1 MGVGGFTSFFSLTPN
16 NQYYTTIKYLTVN
29 STQNLIIVSSI
40 DLKKIVNSIF
50 ILFTVKYFYL
60 LGLFILHLFNYLC

>member
-1 MGVGGFTSFFSLTPN
+1 MAVGGLTSFFSLTSK
-16 NQYYTTIKYLTVN
+16 NQYYTTIIYLTVF
-29 STQNLIIVSSI
+29 STQNLIIVSSM